1 MVAAFTAAAN
11 HVDMAVNEAWQ
22 YTCALEVDLAAFD
35 AFRCFDTFADAG
47 NLLSGNQQIL
57 DPLVFRR
64 VEMRIAQHREK
75 WLVRHK
81 VIILS

>member
-1 MVAAFTAAAN
+1 MVAAFTATAN
-11 HVDMAVNEAWQ
+11 YVDMAINEAWQ
-22 YTCALEVDLAAFD
+22 DACALEVDLTAFD
-35 AFRCFDTFADAG
+35 AFRRFDTFADAG
-47 NLLSGNQQIL
+47 NLLSGNQQVL
-57 DPLVFRR
+57 DSLVFRR